1 MSNLSNAV
9 FKERASDL
17 LHCMA
22 TSRDVL
28 FWTSRG
34 QLPRNERIIPM
45 TNTAELV
52 EYVLL
57 PHNDDVTQP
66 RALNTFLDGLAE
78 LGVDKG
84 VIKNKKVLSDL
95 IEKENGYRNGENTSE
110 NESNVESS
118 SGREQE
124 EIASANG
131 NEAED
136 TQESDNDTENDS
148 EETEGNSHE
157 TSTTFHS
164 ENPCEHC
171 ENSNVYGTLI
181 MK

>member
-1 MSNLSNAV
+1 MRC

-28 FWTSRG
+28 FWTPRG
-34 QLPRNERIIPM
+34 QLPRSERMIPM

-52 EYVLL
+52 VYVLL
-57 PHNDDVTQP
+57 PHNDDVTKP

-110 NESNVESS
+110 NESNVASS

-131 NEAED
+131 SEAEED
-136 TQESDNDTENDS
+136 KRATTTLKTTVKKQKVIATKRPPPLRLCLLYTSDAADE
-148 EETEGNSHE
+148 
-157 TSTTFHS
+157 
-164 ENPCEHC
+164 
-171 ENSNVYGTLI
+171 
-181 MK
+181 